1 MADDDDDRDRKLA
14 QVDEQAET
22 ETRDVYLQNGRTL
35 TIGQHA
41 SGELVE
47 IRSSAGQVEVRIVL
61 TEQGPVLQMESVRLE
76 LHAEEKIELASKRVE
91 IKASEEMEIEA
102 KADLRVRGN
111 KIWLN

>member
-14 QVDEQAET
+14 QVGAEAES
-22 ETRDVYLQNGRTL
+22 ETRDVYLKDGRTL
-35 TIGQHA
+35 TIGSQA
-41 SGELVE
+41 GKELVE
-47 IRSSAGQVEVRIVL
+47 IRSSSGQVEVRIVL
-61 TEQGPVLQMESVRLE
+61 TEQGPVLQMDAVKLE